1 MPEALLMECGK
12 RPGRS
17 LMAANATGQFLSRLF
32 FVLERVSHRRFLVDT
47 GAEISVVLPTKAD
60 RKCCQT
66 GVTLQAAN
74 GASIA
79 TFGQRSLTLNLGLRR
94 PFRWIFTIADVKHP
108 IVGADFL
115 GHHSLLVDVKNKMLI
130 DSTTRLQTNIICT
143 HQNTHSLTT
152 LNPLSLNP
160 FSSLLLDFPELT
172 RSFNDTPV
180 KHDVVHHIE
189 TSGPPV
195 FSHTRRLPPERLAIA
210 KSEFEHMM
218 DLGIVRPSSSSWSSA
233 LHMVP
238 KKTGDWRP
246 CGDYRALNQVT
257 VPDRYPVPHI
267 HDFTSTLHGAV
278 IFSKLDLVRAF
289 HQIPI
294 APEDVHKT
302 AIATPF
308 GLFEFTRMPFGLHNA
323 AQTFQR
329 FMDRVLHGF
338 RFTYTYI
345 DDVLVASSSEEE
357 HKLHLQLVFERFR
370 EYGVLVNASKC
381 EFGVPSLQFLGHIID
396 KDGIRPLDTK
406 VAAVRHFPRPSS
418 RRQLREF
425 LGMINFYHRF
435 IPHCAQVLQP
445 LHTLLAHTQ
454 PKTGLLWSEECILAF
469 DRAKEALAQATLLVY
484 PQANAPLS
492 LMTDASDKAVGAVLQ
507 QLVNDEWQPI
517 SYFSHKLSSTE
528 CHYSTFDR
536 ELLAIYLALKHFR
549 YFVEGRHF
557 SIYTDHK
564 PLTFSLRTKSDKYSP
579 RQLRHLDFISQFT
592 TDIRHV
598 QGHLNPVADA
608 LSRVAHPRPF

>member
-1 MPEALLMECGK
+1 MQPALPRLRHRTPSPS
-12 RPGRS
+12 RPRTDGLCWYHARFAEKTNRCQKPCSWSAGNGLAGR
-17 LMAANATGQFLSRLF
+17 LMAANATGQFLI
-32 FVLERVSHRRFLVDT
+32 FVLERLSHRRFLVDT
-47 GAEISVVLPTKAD
+47 GAEISVVPPTKAD
-60 RKCCQT
+60 RKYCQT

-79 TFGQRSLTLNLGLRR
+79 TFGQRSLTLNLGLRC

-115 GHHSLLVDVKNKMLI
+115 VHHSLLVDVKNKMLI
-130 DSTTRLQTNIICT
+130 DSATRLQINIICT

-172 RSFNDTPV
+172 HSFSDTPV

-195 FSHTRRLPPERLAIA
+195 SSRTHRLPPERLAIA

-218 DLGIVRPSSSSWSSA
+218 DLGIVRASSSSWSSA

-294 APEDVHKT
+294 APEDGHRT
-302 AIATPF
+302 AITTPF
-308 GLFEFTRMPFGLHNA
+308 GLFEFTRMPFGLRNA

-338 RFTYTYI
+338 RFTYMYI
-345 DDVLVASSSEEE
+345 DEVVD
-357 HKLHLQLVFERFR
+357 
-370 EYGVLVNASKC
+370 KC
-381 EFGVPSLQFLGHIID
+381 WIIH
-396 KDGIRPLDTK
+396 GLDW
-406 VAAVRHFPRPSS
+406 
-418 RRQLREF
+418 
-425 LGMINFYHRF
+425 
-435 IPHCAQVLQP
+435 
-445 LHTLLAHTQ
+445 
-454 PKTGLLWSEECILAF
+454 TGLDWTKGAF
-469 DRAKEALAQATLLVY
+469 
-484 PQANAPLS
+484 
-492 LMTDASDKAVGAVLQ
+492 
-507 QLVNDEWQPI
+507 
-517 SYFSHKLSSTE
+517 
-528 CHYSTFDR
+528 
-536 ELLAIYLALKHFR
+536 
-549 YFVEGRHF
+549 
-557 SIYTDHK
+557 
-564 PLTFSLRTKSDKYSP
+564 
-579 RQLRHLDFISQFT
+579 
-592 TDIRHV
+592 
-598 QGHLNPVADA
+598 
-608 LSRVAHPRPF
+608 